1 MKTAL
6 LRALRTVRNKDA
18 WSFRQAVFQD
28 LASRKPAVRAAVGVH
43 RALGAS
49 RASTLLVSA
58 YGLSSYLGV
67 RAPGGGA
74 PVLAV
79 NAYRNEERQL
89 DWLAGLLGEGAI
101 DRVQLDA
108 RAALSR
114 EGLAALAD
122 LLAHPGDVRRALR
135 VIHRFNAEGNFLV
148 SCRVASTLG
157 YYLRLKP
164 LLAAHPAR
172 ATLVSSD
179 TNPYAMGLSYAA
191 RDLGRPTI
199 YVTHGHIP
207 DGPPPLD
214 FDLSILDGPAVLRVY
229 EDMGPTRG
237 AVVYKGAEGAC
248 RPMDTSGLRAARRAP
263 RGGDLNVGVFLS
275 LMLDWDTIGPL
286 LRAVRER
293 LNPARLLVRLHPNRI
308 IRPDDYRERL
318 LADELGLEISTGDSV
333 LLADAER
340 CDVVLTGNSSCH
352 LSLLKYGVPTVYNR
366 QLDTV
371 PHDFYRFI
379 AERMVLEV
387 PELSALDPSAV
398 ADFYDDPGWAARFAF
413 FDASYGRAQSE
424 LDAAVT
430 EAVRALAGIQA
441 APA

>member
-6 LRALRTVRNKDA
+6 LKALRTVRNKDA
-18 WSFRQAVFQD
+18 WSFRQAVFRD
-28 LASRKPAVRAAVGVH
+28 LASRKPAVRAAVGAH

-49 RASTLLVSA
+49 RASTLLVST

-67 RAPGGGA
+67 RAPDGGA

-89 DWLAGLLGEGAI
+89 DWLTGLLGEGAI
-101 DRVQLDA
+101 DRIALDPT
-108 RAALSR
+108 AALSR
-114 EGLAALAD
+114 EGLAALAA
-122 LLAHPGDVRRALR
+122 LLAHPGDLRRALR

-172 ATLVSSD
+172 VTLVSSD

-191 RDLGRPTI
+191 RALGRPTI

-237 AVVYKGAEGAC
+237 AVVYKGAEGDQ
-248 RPMDTSGLRAARRAP
+248 RPMDTSGLRAAA
-263 RGGDLNVGVFLS
+263 RGGELNVGVFLS

-308 IRPDDYRERL
+308 IRPDDYRARL

-352 LSLLKYGVPTVYNR
+352 LTLLKYGVPTVYSR
-366 QLDTV
+366 RLDTV

-379 AERMVLEV
+379 SERMVIEAAQLD
-387 PELSALDPSAV
+387 ALDPAAV

-424 LDAAVT
+424 LDAVVA
-430 EAVRALAGIQA
+430 EAVRALAGF
-441 APA
+441 